1 MAHTCSGRG
10 GRGARGAAGA
20 KRRRRPR
27 PRSPPSSPQVP
38 GARVSVYRV
47 PSPVL
52 DDAAFEDGV
61 LDAPLATRSAVEAA
75 DVLILGAPSR
85 QGAPC
90 GEMRLFLDSLAPL
103 QAAPGG
109 PALRGR
115 VGAAFTSG
123 GGAARGPGGAE
134 TVLASLHAWC
144 LHHAMVVAGNPPSPA
159 MAGAA
164 GATPLGAVV
173 VAGGAAGGGRASS
186 PRRCASATPWASG
199 RPRWGRC
206 CTTRPRTGPRRRRR
220 PEGEGR
226 GEARCRA
233 EPGARACKKPPP
245 PHKTPGLVTRA
256 RRRPPRQQKSSGHP
270 TPPAPSSHFFLF
282 ATVLARPL
290 RVRALVLVRCPR
302 TGRLLMWRR
311 PR

>member
-1 MAHTCSGRG
+1 
-10 GRGARGAAGA
+10 
-20 KRRRRPR
+20 
-27 PRSPPSSPQVP
+27 
-38 GARVSVYRV
+38 
-47 PSPVL
+47 
-52 DDAAFEDGV
+52 V

-115 VGAAFTSG
+115 VGAAFTSV
-123 GGAARGPGGAE
+123 GGADRGPGGAE

-173 VAGGAAGGGRASS
+173 VAGGAAGGGAGLEPAEVRLGYALGQ
-186 PRRCASATPWASG
+186 WAAQVGSLLHDAAAH
-199 RPRWGRC
+199 
-206 CTTRPRTGPRRRRR
+206 GP
-220 PEGEGR
+220 
-226 GEARCRA
+226 A
-233 EPGARACKKPPP
+233 
-245 PHKTPGLVTRA
+245 
-256 RRRPPRQQKSSGHP
+256 
-270 TPPAPSSHFFLF
+270 PPASP
-282 ATVLARPL
+282 
-290 RVRALVLVRCPR
+290 
-302 TGRLLMWRR
+302 GG
-311 PR
+311 